1 MADSPA
7 NERPCFFPGKLLT
20 TEDLAQEQHY
30 LREKQKRHNRT
41 LHGFGV
47 VSGLRVSSRS
57 AEIIIS
63 PGIALDCEG
72 NEIVIE
78 APQTLSPQA
87 QSGSGMYIS
96 IRFTEEYTH
105 PATTDSGAE
114 ASTIKESFELLVR
127 PDNSN
132 ARHRHARGRW
142 LACGQPH
149 ALTLARLRPN
159 AQGWRVDRS
168 YRPPMVK

>member
-7 NERPCFFPGKLLT
+7 NERPRFFPGKLLT

-30 LREKQKRHNRT
+30 VREKQKLHNRT

-47 VSGLRVSSRS
+47 VSGLRVSSQS
-57 AEIIIS
+57 GGITVS
-63 PGIALDCEG
+63 PGIALDCAG

-78 APQTLSPQA
+78 GPQTLCPPA
-87 QSGSGMYIS
+87 QSGSGAYLS
-96 IRFTEEYTH
+96 LRFTEECIN
-105 PATTDSGAE
+105 PVTTASGSE
-114 ASTIKESFELLVR
+114 ASTIRESFELLVTA
-127 PDNSN
+127 DNRN

-159 AQGWRVDRS
+159 DRGWRVDRS
-168 YRPPMVK
+168 YRAPSVK

>member
-7 NERPCFFPGKLLT
+7 NERPRFFPGKLLT

-30 LREKQKRHNRT
+30 VREKQKLHNRT

-47 VSGLRVSSRS
+47 VSGLKVSTQSG
-57 AEIIIS
+57 EIVIS
-63 PGIALDCEG
+63 PGYALDCEG

-78 APQTLSPQA
+78 APQTLCPPA
-87 QSGSGMYIS
+87 QSGSGVYLS
-96 IRFTEEYTH
+96 VRFTEECIK
-105 PATTDSGAE
+105 PVTTASGAE
-114 ASTIKESFELLVR
+114 ASSIKDSFELLVTA
-127 PDNSN
+127 DNCN

-168 YRPPMVK
+168 YRVPSVK